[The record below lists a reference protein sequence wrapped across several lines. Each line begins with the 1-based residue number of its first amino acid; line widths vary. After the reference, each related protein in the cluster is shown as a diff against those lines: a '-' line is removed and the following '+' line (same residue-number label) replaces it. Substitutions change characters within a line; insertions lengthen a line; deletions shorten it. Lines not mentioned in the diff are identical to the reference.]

1 MKRRAWA
8 VGLLVAVSFA
18 SLSVKAA
25 APKRQVHKQG
35 FVVSNVFSTLSAT
48 YEDNALDYVTSEPA
62 LDYTVNTILLHSL
75 L

>member
-8 VGLLVAVSFA
+8 AGLLVAVSFA
-18 SLSVKAA
+18 SLSGKAA
-25 APKRQVHKQG
+25 APKRQVRKQG
-35 FVVSNVFSTLSAT
+35 LVVSNVFSTLSAT
-48 YEDNALDYVTSEPA
+48 YEDNALDCVTSEPA